1 MRRLRNA
8 KIIATLGPASS
19 SPEIIQKL
27 FMAGADV
34 FRLNFS
40 HGSHEEHRRRLEIIR
55 TLETLTGRPVGIV
68 LDLQG
73 PKLRVGE
80 FSGGPITL
88 NPGQPFRLDLASEAG
103 DEERVSLPHPEVFEA
118 LRAGTDLLLDDGRIR
133 LKIRRSGKD
142 FAETVVKIGGLLSN
156 HKGVNVP
163 DVVLPLSPLSEKDLA
178 DLELGLEL
186 GVDWVAGSFIQRP
199 EGVKEL
205 LDRVGDRAK
214 VMAKLEKPAAIDHL
228 DEIIELSDAIMVAR
242 GDLGVELPPEHVPIL
257 QKRIIRACRESGKPV
272 VVATQMLES
281 MVSSPVPTR
290 AESSD
295 VATAIYDGA
304 DAVMLSAE
312 TRGGCLS
319 GRGGVHHGP
328 DCRAGGKRPPL
339 SHRHRRPDP
348 GSEARRGRCHLRC
361 ASPGDP
367 NLTGSGHRHFH
378 ELRFDQHPRSART
391 TRGADTESD
400 PKPVHLPDAGFGVG
414 GAFGAQSEDVHHV
427 TDMVNDACRIA
438 LRDGFAVDGDPLV
451 IAAGMPFGIAGTTNL
466 LRIAYVDERA
476 IV

>member
-40 HGSHEEHRRRLEIIR
+40 HGLHDEHRRRVEIIR
-55 TLETLTGRPVGIV
+55 TLETLTGRPIGVV

-80 FSGGPITL
+80 FEGGSITL
-88 NPGQPFRLDLASEAG
+88 KPGQHFRLDLASECG
-103 DEERVSLPHPEVFEA
+103 NRERAPLPHPEVFEA
-118 LRAGTDLLLDDGRIR
+118 IRPGTDLLLDDGRIR
-133 LKIRRSGKD
+133 LKVRRSAPD
-142 FAETVVKIGGLLSN
+142 HADTVVKIGGTLTN
-156 HKGVNVP
+156 RKGLNLPGVI
-163 DVVLPLSPLSEKDLA
+163 LPLSPISDKDQA
-178 DLELGLEL
+178 DLELGLEI

-205 LDRVGDRAK
+205 RERVGGRAAI
-214 VMAKLEKPAAIDHL
+214 MSKLEKPAAIEHL

-281 MVSSPVPTR
+281 MVASPVPTR

-312 TRGGCLS
+312 TAIGAHPEEAVAIMDRIVARVERDPHYRTVIDAQTPEPKPDAADAICDALRRVSQTLPVAATVTFTSSGSTSIRAARERPEAPILS
-319 GRGGVHHGP
+319 LTPNLSTARKLALVWGVH
-328 DCRAGGKRPPL
+328 
-339 SHRHRRPDP
+339 S
-348 GSEARRGRCHLRC
+348 
-361 ASPGDP
+361 
-367 NLTGSGHRHFH
+367 
-378 ELRFDQHPRSART
+378 
-391 TRGADTESD
+391 
-400 PKPVHLPDAGFGVG
+400 V
-414 GAFGAQSEDVHHV
+414 QSEDVHHV
-427 TDMVNDACRIA
+427 TDMVNDACRN
-438 LRDGFAVDGDPLV
+438 R
-451 IAAGMPFGIAGTTNL
+451 AARRFRG
-466 LRIAYVDERA
+466 
-476 IV
+476 